1 MIGSSLG
8 IGRLKRV
15 RRYVSSDRCGG
26 AAGGRRRGRGKR
38 VGVERK
44 EERTNKVGIRD
55 LLEHLVEPKR
65 GSKEKKRVKGRR
77 GKEREREGDQIT
89 RKDRS

>member
-26 AAGGRRRGRGKR
+26 AAGGRGKR

-55 LLEHLVEPKR
+55 LLEHLVESEEGPKR
-65 GSKEKKRVKGRR
+65 RKE
-77 GKEREREGDQIT
+77 
-89 RKDRS
+89 

>member
-55 LLEHLVEPKR
+55 LLEHLVESEESPKR
-65 GSKEKKRVKGRR
+65 RKGRR
-77 GKEREREGDQIT
+77 GEERERESREG
-89 RKDRS
+89 KEDRS